1 MKLTLSDDN
10 PYKQVRKAKF
20 NGAKAYLVEKLLINK
35 SNLHLD
41 FGAHDGELL
50 TSLKAHNA
58 IEKGIGLDANSDVVK
73 QNRETMPDG
82 VELEFLAP
90 NVTIPFDRST
100 FSSVSIVGVVEHVV
114 DQERLLK
121 DLHRVLVPG
130 GMIMIAVPGKH
141 LFSFLDMGN
150 WKFVF
155 PRLHEWYI
163 CRTKGKEYFKIHYSE
178 NPDGLYGDVE
188 REKFWHEH
196 FSKKDLIQLTQTCG
210 FLVEEVDGFGFF
222 NRVLTNTA
230 YFLPKFMTRF
240 FAWLIELDA
249 RYFDSTEIWIL
260 ARKDAT

>member
-1 MKLTLSDDN
+1 
-10 PYKQVRKAKF
+10 
-20 NGAKAYLVEKLLINK
+20 
-35 SNLHLD
+35 
-41 FGAHDGELL
+41 
-50 TSLKAHNA
+50 
-58 IEKGIGLDANSDVVK
+58 
-73 QNRETMPDG
+73 
-82 VELEFLAP
+82 
-90 NVTIPFDRST
+90 
-100 FSSVSIVGVVEHVV
+100 
-114 DQERLLK
+114 
-121 DLHRVLVPG
+121 
-130 GMIMIAVPGKH
+130 
-141 LFSFLDMGN
+141 LDMGN